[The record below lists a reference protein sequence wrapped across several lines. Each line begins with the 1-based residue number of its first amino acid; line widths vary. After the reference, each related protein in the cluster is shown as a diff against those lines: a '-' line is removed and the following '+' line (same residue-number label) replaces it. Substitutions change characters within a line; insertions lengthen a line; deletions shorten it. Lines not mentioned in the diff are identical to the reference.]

1 MKNDSQDSVRIDKWL
16 WAARF
21 FKTRQLAIKAL
32 KSSQI
37 ASGRQHLKPASQVR
51 VGDVLTIKRGMYE
64 LQVEILGLS
73 EKRGSATV
81 AQSLYAETD
90 QSLRA
95 REALKQQLA
104 AQPRI
109 DIDRRK
115 PDKRGIRSHRALNRG
130 D

>member
-37 ASGRQHLKPASQVR
+37 ASGRQDLKPASQIR
-51 VGDVLTIKRGMYE
+51 VGDVLTIKRGLHE
-64 LQVEILGLS
+64 LEVEILGLS
-73 EKRGSATV
+73 EKRGSATI
-81 AQSLYAETD
+81 AQTLYEETD
-90 QSLRA
+90 RSLRA
-95 REALKQQLA
+95 RETLKQQLA
-104 AQPRI
+104 AQPQI
-109 DIDRRK
+109 EIDRRK
-115 PDKRGIRSHRALNRG
+115 PDKRGVRSHRALKRG